1 MPDKRRR
8 QTRPIGVLLMAYGG
22 PLSLDEVEPYLL
34 DVRGGRPMTAEF
46 LEEVRQ
52 RYRLIGGRS
61 PLLDITRAQAAA
73 LQQQLGAPFK
83 VYVGMRH
90 WRPYI
95 VDAVAEMARDQ
106 VSEVVALC
114 MAPQYSALSVGA
126 YFRQLN
132 DALQKA
138 GLAAPVRRI
147 ESWCEHPGFLDALAA
162 RTRAA
167 LKRFPSGERLAT
179 PLLLTAHSL
188 PAGIASA
195 ANPYVDQLEKTARG
209 LLARLRPCVA
219 RLAYQSASRTNQV
232 PWLGPDA
239 GDVIAAYGREGYPGV
254 ALVPVGFVADNVEI
268 LYDIDI
274 VYFRQAH
281 QLNMRLER
289 SESLNDS
296 PDFIAAL
303 ARLVEQARNAEPE
316 AAVVSPH
323 QS

>member
-1 MPDKRRR
+1 MPDKRRK
-8 QTRPIGVLLMAYGG
+8 QTKPIGVLLMAYGG

-34 DVRGGRPMTAEF
+34 DVRGGRPMAPQF

-73 LQQQLGAPFK
+73 LQQQLGDSFK

-106 VSEVVALC
+106 VSEIVALC
-114 MAPQYSALSVGA
+114 MAPQYSALSIGA
-126 YFRQLN
+126 YFRQLD
-132 DALQKA
+132 DALQKT
-138 GLAAPVRRI
+138 GLGVPVRRI
-147 ESWCEHPGFLDALAA
+147 ESWCEDPGFLDALAA
-162 RTRAA
+162 RARAA
-167 LKRFPSGERLAT
+167 LERFPSSDRPAT

-188 PAGIASA
+188 PAVPSSQAD
-195 ANPYVDQLEKTARG
+195 PYVDQMEKTARG
-209 LLARLRPCVA
+209 LLSRLHQCVA
-219 RLAYQSASRTNQV
+219 RLAYQSASRTNQT

-239 GDVIAAYGREGYPGV
+239 GDVIAAYGQEGYRGV
-254 ALVPVGFVADNVEI
+254 VIVPVGFVADHVEI

-303 ARLVEQARNAEPE
+303 ARLVEQARSAEP
-316 AAVVSPH
+316 AAAAVSPH

>member
-1 MPDKRRR
+1 MPDRRR
-8 QTRPIGVLLMAYGG
+8 KQTKSIGVLLMAYGG

-61 PLLDITRAQAAA
+61 PLLDITLAQAAA

-90 WRPYI
+90 WHPYI
-95 VDAVAEMARDQ
+95 ADVVAEMARDE

-114 MAPQYSALSVGA
+114 MAPQYSALSIGA
-126 YFRQLN
+126 YYRQF
-132 DALQKA
+132 DEALQKT

-147 ESWCEHPGFLDALAA
+147 ESWCEDPGFLDALAA
-162 RTRAA
+162 RTRAT
-167 LKRFPSGERLAT
+167 LKRFPSAERLAT

-188 PAGIASA
+188 PVGLASA
-195 ANPYVDQLEKTARG
+195 ADPYVDQLEKTARG
-209 LLARLRPCVA
+209 LLARLRPSIT
-219 RLAYQSASRTNQV
+219 RLAYQSASRTSQV

-239 GDVIAAYGREGYPGV
+239 GDVITAYAKEGYRGV
-254 ALVPVGFVADNVEI
+254 VLVPIGFVADHVEI

-274 VYFRQAH
+274 VYFRQADE
-281 QLNMRLER
+281 LNMRLER

-303 ARLVEQARNAEPE
+303 ARLVEQARSAEP
-316 AAVVSPH
+316 AAAGP
-323 QS
+323 

>member
-1 MPDKRRR
+1 MMPTKRRK
-8 QTRPIGVLLMAYGG
+8 QTKPIGVLLMAYGG

-34 DVRGGRPMTAEF
+34 DVRSGRPMTPQF

-147 ESWCEHPGFLDALAA
+147 ESWCEDPGFLDALAA
-162 RTRAA
+162 RTRAT

-188 PAGIASA
+188 PAGLASA
-195 ANPYVDQLEKTARG
+195 ADPYVDQLEKTARG
-209 LLARLRPCVA
+209 LLARLLPCVA
-219 RLAYQSASRTNQV
+219 RLAYQSASRTQV

-239 GDVIAAYGREGYPGV
+239 GDVIAAYGREGYRGV
-254 ALVPVGFVADNVEI
+254 VLVPIGFVADHVEI
-268 LYDIDI
+268 LYDVDI
-274 VYFRQAH
+274 VYFRQAQ
-281 QLNMRLER
+281 QLNMHLER

-303 ARLVEQARNAEPE
+303 ARLVAQACSAEPE